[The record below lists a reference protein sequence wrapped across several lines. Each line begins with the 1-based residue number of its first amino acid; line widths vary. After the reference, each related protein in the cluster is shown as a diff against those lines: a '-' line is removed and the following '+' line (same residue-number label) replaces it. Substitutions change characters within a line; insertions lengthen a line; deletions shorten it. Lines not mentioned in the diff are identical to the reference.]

1 MKINNKGF
9 TMVELL
15 VAMAIMGLLIIMAF
29 PTIRAIQSNNTSTKY
44 KEYGKAALSASKL
57 YVDSYEED
65 LFDLNDNNGMK
76 SIDLNDLVK
85 KDLLKDISMS
95 DSTCLNGSSVNI
107 IKYKDD
113 YTYCLNLI
121 CSTGGKEVYK
131 EITKEGKCKDLTLYK
146 VTYSNGSTN
155 HVVSVVQGNNHT
167 ILTPGAAHISIPSGY
182 KFVKWTSVI
191 GEKKPGDVIEV
202 NSNIT
207 FTPKFEPFK
216 YKLRYKSSLDGTK
229 IMDDQTCTVG
239 QSCKLKA
246 NTYKKDYYTYTNY
259 VFNSKTYKAGAEMKN
274 LVTIT
279 KDNQI
284 VEVNATFRKNKLTI
298 NYYSNGGN
306 LTPGKAQ
313 QCPKKAGCKK
323 NECRW
328 PELDG
333 CKAKSGNIY
342 GATITFDSTS
352 WKTAGLRDYN
362 NKDGSTLY
370 MTRSGCT
377 GTGNWLIN
385 SVNGKK
391 ISQSTK
397 YNTATDF
404 VKAIDQDAKLKA
416 GDITVNAYAEWNVPT
431 YTLTIKKDSN
441 INLLKMDGVSTT
453 SKKVKYGTTVK
464 VDVGAKDYYHVN
476 WADNNSTDTSR
487 SIKVTKNITLT
498 VNSVKNKL
506 TISNYSNGGRLRPG
520 NKQLCRKLAGCG
532 KNECLDNHEKAD
544 QEKKCK
550 NATGLIYVG
559 APDTFDSTV
568 YNLEGLRNYKGQK
581 TATLYMTKSGCTAT
595 GYWRVG
601 SEISTTKI
609 NENTKYANTKAF
621 VQACGSNYDANFKKK
636 DIAIKFY
643 AEWNCPNEI
652 TCQAGTY
659 LPKNK
664 TSCATCLSKYYCV
677 GGIFKKNTT
686 KDQGLTPCPGT
697 YKDGGTGLKNVS
709 SCALKVKAGYQV
721 PKAKQGAVKCSKT
734 YHSTARTIKY
744 GDIYNCT
751 KNTIT
756 LKYYENGG
764 KLTPGRSQRCMKKA
778 CNNFKN
784 HALCKCTKYT
794 SDVNVNDKKNCIN
807 YSGTCDK
814 ESGVALVATN
824 VLDTQYYSDGVRNYS
839 DEYGATIY
847 MTRTGYTATGNWYVG
862 SNGSSKTINE
872 NSTYKNE
879 EDYIKNG
886 FGKTYWDN
894 YQTNNI
900 TIKLYAGWKVNSYT
914 LKFNKDGGKGKC
926 DDITKNYNT
935 AWGTLCS
942 VKKTGHTFGGWYTS
956 KNGAGTKITS
966 TSKAL
971 ADIKVYA
978 KWTPK
983 KYTIKVTKDSNI
995 RYIKIDGKKDTSKKV
1010 DYGTKVKIEAVTK
1023 DYYKINKWS
1032 YDGKTPKTN
1041 PVTVT
1046 VKSDITVKGTSR
1058 KTHLIIHYYAN
1069 GGTVTPGPKQM
1080 CPNDKRCIAST
1091 GHIYIGTPDDFDAT
1105 VLKNTDG
1112 LRNYRYKDK
1121 STLYL
1126 TRKNCTA
1133 TGVWHVDSPS
1143 GKALSEVGSYNQ
1155 IKDLVKASGHDS
1167 EFKKDDVEIKYY
1179 AGWKC

>member
-1 MKINNKGF
+1 MNNKGF

-44 KEYGKAALSASKL
+44 KEYGKSVLSASKL

-113 YTYCLNLI
+113 YTYCLNLV

-131 EITKEGKCKDLTLYK
+131 EISKEGKCKDLVIFK
-146 VTYSNGSTN
+146 VTYSYGSTN

-167 ILTPGAAHISIPSGY
+167 ILTPGAAHISIPNGY

-216 YKLRYKSSLDGTK
+216 YKLRYNSSLDGTK

-274 LVTIT
+274 LVNIT

-342 GATITFDSTS
+342 GGTITFDSTS

-385 SVNGKK
+385 NNNSKK

-404 VKAIDQDAKLKA
+404 AKAIGQDAKLKA

-506 TISNYSNGGRLRPG
+506 TISDYSNGGRLRPG

-544 QEKKCK
+544 EEKKCK

-559 APDTFDSTV
+559 SPDTFDSIV

-652 TCQAGTY
+652 TCPAGTY

-686 KDQGLTPCPGT
+686 KDQGLNPCPDGYKNSDAGSSKINQCYMKVSAGKYVKTAKATTQTKCSSGT
-697 YKDGGTGLKNVS
+697 FKTAHNVYYESTSKCTTCPAGYNKSPEGSTKNTDCIMEVSSNKYVKKAKDSSATACSTGYSKGKHEVHYNSTSSCNINKCTVTFSPGKNGKFTNHSNDTKQTKNYGEFFGNDKDGMRDANKGYYSATKDWYHIAASKAWTDGTNVYNERTKHSALEICGDKLKTQSVN
-709 SCALKVKAGYQV
+709 
-721 PKAKQGAVKCSKT
+721 KT
-734 YHSTARTIKY
+734 LTVNWI
-744 GDIYNCT
+744 

-756 LKYYENGG
+756 
-764 KLTPGRSQRCMKKA
+764 
-778 CNNFKN
+778 
-784 HALCKCTKYT
+784 
-794 SDVNVNDKKNCIN
+794 I
-807 YSGTCDK
+807 
-814 ESGVALVATN
+814 
-824 VLDTQYYSDGVRNYS
+824 QYYSNNGKLIAGRRQACPDTVGKSCKKVCTEFKS
-839 DEYGATIY
+839 DSKGCQGRTSGFVFESVFTFDSDSMKNRGLRDFEGPNNATLY
-847 MTRTGYTATGNWYVG
+847 M
-862 SNGSSKTINE
+862 SNGSKTPTKYWQIGKYE
-872 NSTYKNE
+872 IFE
-879 EDYIKNG
+879 EEPFETAKKFAKAI
-886 FGKTYWDN
+886 GK
-894 YQTNNI
+894 
-900 TIKLYAGWKVNSYT
+900 
-914 LKFNKDGGKGKC
+914 
-926 DDITKNYNT
+926 DDE
-935 AWGTLCS
+935 L
-942 VKKTGHTFGGWYTS
+942 
-956 KNGAGTKITS
+956 
-966 TSKAL
+966 
-971 ADIKVYA
+971 
-978 KWTPK
+978 
-983 KYTIKVTKDSNI
+983 
-995 RYIKIDGKKDTSKKV
+995 KKDNV
-1010 DYGTKVKIEAVTK
+1010 V
-1023 DYYKINKWS
+1023 
-1032 YDGKTPKTN
+1032 
-1041 PVTVT
+1041 
-1046 VKSDITVKGTSR
+1046 
-1058 KTHLIIHYYAN
+1058 
-1069 GGTVTPGPKQM
+1069 
-1080 CPNDKRCIAST
+1080 
-1091 GHIYIGTPDDFDAT
+1091 
-1105 VLKNTDG
+1105 
-1112 LRNYRYKDK
+1112 
-1121 STLYL
+1121 
-1126 TRKNCTA
+1126 
-1133 TGVWHVDSPS
+1133 
-1143 GKALSEVGSYNQ
+1143 
-1155 IKDLVKASGHDS
+1155 VKATA
-1167 EFKKDDVEIKYY
+1167 I
-1179 AGWKC
+1179 WK